1 MNFAVIPFRRAALSL
16 ALGVAL
22 PSFAQSVPDGTLL
35 AQASERRL
43 AETVVTATRTPTR
56 VNEVVADVVVIDR
69 EAIEA
74 STARSLS
81 ELLARNA
88 GLQFSA
94 NGGLGKNSSVF
105 IRGTESR
112 HTILLIDGVRY
123 GSATTGAPNFD
134 NLPVELIDHIEVL
147 KGPASALYG
156 SEGVGGVV
164 QVFTRRGAAGFSPYA
179 SVTVGSEGHTEV
191 GAGLSG
197 GQGGWRY
204 ALGVQALDEKGFSS
218 TNPKVQFGNHNPD
231 RDGLRQDSLTA
242 SVSHQFNADWSAS
255 GTLLATDGVS
265 RLDDGPGRDART
277 SIRSQLAGLG
287 LKGRISPG
295 WQTEL
300 RASTSAD
307 KSESIV
313 SAFPGRFNTRQNEL
327 AWQNTVA
334 TPLGL
339 ALLGLERR
347 DQKID
352 STTAYAVT
360 ERTITSGF
368 VGLNG
373 SAAGHSWQANLR
385 RDQNSQFG
393 DNNTYFVG
401 YGYQFAPA
409 WRALVSRGTSFVAP
423 SFNQLYFPNFGN
435 PNLQPERGR
444 NTDVGV
450 SYTQGE
456 RQIKL
461 VRFDNKVRGF
471 ISNTTIASNIPRAR
485 IDGWT
490 LSYDDRAGNLQ
501 WRAALDLLEPRNEL
515 TGKQLP
521 RRAEQQLNAGADYR
535 TGAWQFGASL
545 LTVGQRF
552 DDAANTPA
560 RALGSYTTVDLSLG
574 YTLSPEWKL
583 QAVLNNL
590 TDRTYETAYGYNQ
603 AGRAAYLTVRY
614 TPK

>member
-1 MNFAVIPFRRAALSL
+1 MNFGVIPFRRAALSV

-22 PSFAQSVPDGTLL
+22 PSFAQSMPDGTLL

-43 AETVVTATRTPTR
+43 SETVVTATRAPTR
-56 VNEVVADVVVIDR
+56 ANEVVADVVTIDR

-81 ELLARNA
+81 ELLVRNA
-88 GLQFSA
+88 GLQFSG

-134 NLPVELIDHIEVL
+134 NLPIELIDHIEVL

-164 QVFTRRGAAGFSPYA
+164 QVFTRRGATGFAPYA
-179 SVTVGSEGHTEV
+179 SATLGSYGHTELGTGV
-191 GAGLSG
+191 SG
-197 GQGGWRY
+197 GEGGWRY
-204 ALGVQALDEKGFSS
+204 ALGLQSMYEQGFSS

-231 RDGLRQDSLTA
+231 RDGLRQDSFTA
-242 SVSHQFNADWSAS
+242 SASQQLTADWSLS

-265 RLDDGPGRDART
+265 RLDDGPGRDAR
-277 SIRSQLAGLG
+277 SAIRSQLASLG
-287 LKGRISPG
+287 LKGRVLPG

-313 SAFPGRFNTRQNEL
+313 ASFPGRFNTRQNEL
-327 AWQNTVA
+327 SWQNNVA

-347 DQKID
+347 KQAID
-352 STTAYAVT
+352 STTAYTVT

-368 VGLNG
+368 LGLNG
-373 SAAGHSWQANLR
+373 SAGAHSWQANVR
-385 RDQNSQFG
+385 RDENSQFG
-393 DNNTYFVG
+393 DHNTYFAG

-409 WRALVSRGTSFVAP
+409 WRALVSHGTSFVAP

-444 NTDVGV
+444 NTDLGV

-456 RQIKL
+456 QQIKL
-461 VRFDNKVRGF
+461 VRFDNKIRGF

-490 LSYDDRAGNLQ
+490 LSYDDRMGNLQ
-501 WRAALDLLEPRNEL
+501 WRTALDLLDPRNEL

-521 RRAEQQLNAGADYR
+521 RRAKQQLNAGADYR
-535 TGAWQFGASL
+535 MGAWQFGA
-545 LTVGQRF
+545 TVLATGQRY
-552 DDAANTPA
+552 DDAANTPS
-560 RALGSYTTVDLSLG
+560 RALGGYTTVDLSLG

-603 AGRAAYLTVRY
+603 SGRAAYLTVRY